1 VAHLLLID
9 DDLDLIAEQV
19 RQAFPH
25 HRVEAVGT
33 ASNGLEQVRV
43 EPPDAILLDLNL
55 PDQSGLEVYDQVRRI
70 DARIPV
76 IFITLAKSAD
86 AAIEAMK
93 LGAFDYLFKPLDLH
107 HLRRVVGEAFEVAR
121 RMREPTAI
129 AETEPDSEVEGTI
142 VGSSPAMR
150 EIYKT
155 IGRVAAQDVPVLITG
170 ESGTGKELVARAIY
184 QHSSRAT
191 APFLVLNCA
200 AIPEQLLESELF
212 GHEKGA
218 FTGADRR
225 RIGKFEQ
232 CSGGT
237 LLLDEIGDMPPAL
250 QSKMLR
256 VLQEQIFERVG
267 GNETIQTDV
276 RVIAAT
282 HRDLKAWSEEGKF
295 RPDLYYRLS
304 VFTIH
309 LPPLRERGEDLPLL
323 VRHFLRHSSR
333 KLGRDVRDVAPEA
346 MERLR
351 AYCWPGNVRELQS
364 ALKQA
369 LLQTHGTTLL
379 PADLPDLPPR
389 TGGSMPVPPYRE
401 EDADLDAFVR
411 RCLSCD
417 EGDRYAQ
424 AHSRLDR
431 VLLTRILE
439 ATGGDQHDAARRL
452 GISPESL
459 GRRLRELGPHPSR
472 GIEVGDEREQTDLP
486 HRSLADIEWEHIQ
499 RVLSATNQNREEAAK
514 ILGIGEATLYRRLRE
529 RQNEQLP

>member
-1 VAHLLLID
+1 MRSTSTV
-9 DDLDLIAEQV
+9 
-19 RQAFPH
+19 P
-25 HRVEAVGT
+25 G
-33 ASNGLEQVRV
+33 
-43 EPPDAILLDLNL
+43 P
-55 PDQSGLEVYDQVRRI
+55 RR
-70 DARIPV
+70 R
-76 IFITLAKSAD
+76 FW
-86 AAIEAMK
+86 
-93 LGAFDYLFKPLDLH
+93 
-107 HLRRVVGEAFEVAR
+107 
-121 RMREPTAI
+121 
-129 AETEPDSEVEGTI
+129 
-142 VGSSPAMR
+142 SS
-150 EIYKT
+150 
-155 IGRVAAQDVPVLITG
+155 
-170 ESGTGKELVARAIY
+170 
-184 QHSSRAT
+184 T
-191 APFLVLNCA
+191 APPYRSN
-200 AIPEQLLESELF
+200 LLESELF

-232 CSGGT
+232 CYGGT

-282 HRDLKAWSEEGKF
+282 HRDLKAWSEEGQV
-295 RPDLYYRLS
+295 PAGP
-304 VFTIH
+304 V
-309 LPPLRERGEDLPLL
+309 LPPECL
-323 VRHFLRHSSR
+323 HHSLAS
-333 KLGRDVRDVAPEA
+333 VARARRAICRCWCATSCGTPAVSWGGTCA
-346 MERLR
+346 MSPPKRWSGWR
-351 AYCWPGNVRELQS
+351 YCWPGNVRELQS

-439 ATGGDQHDAARRL
+439 ATGGDQHDAAQVGDITRV
-452 GISPESL
+452 P